1 MYIFAFLALFAVAL
15 VYVLIIHRG
24 KQKELLDFS
33 ERLTRSGAMTG
44 TNQKA
49 LYIAEQCRKAG
60 MTLSGAAGILA
71 NIEAESVFKSTN
83 LQDTYEVSLRM
94 NDAQYTAAV
103 DSGSYTRF
111 TVDEAGY
118 GLCQWTAKDRK
129 AGMISFH
136 RQRGVSIG
144 DFRTQVDWMLLEIRG
159 YGTAWRVCTSSL
171 DPYECGYSVCK
182 YYEIPANTEAQAQYR
197 GGQSQRW
204 YDFLVAN
211 INTEISIPEEE
222 TTQPPAD
229 EELVLIQDDGTGIPK
244 IWPPAECKKGDIG
257 NNVMLL
263 QALLNCRGYGCR
275 IDGIFGGETDKQLR
289 RFMENCKKL
298 ADTDGVCT
306 PLVWEAL
313 LSLGVY

>member
-1 MYIFAFLALFAVAL
+1 MYYLICAALCVVILAYILL
-15 VYVLIIHRG
+15 VRRMDSGSVGPGI
-24 KQKELLDFS
+24 
-33 ERLTRSGAMTG
+33 TRSGPGGTLTG
-44 TNQKA
+44 TEQKA
-49 LYIAEQCRKAG
+49 LYIAEQCRKSG

-83 LQDTYEVSLRM
+83 LQDTYEVSLHM

-103 DSGSYTRF
+103 DNGSYTRF

-144 DFRTQVDWMLLEIRG
+144 DFRTQVDWMLQEIRSYG
-159 YGTAWRVCTSSL
+159 YAWRPCINSNN
-171 DPYECGYSVCK
+171 PYECGYAVCK
-182 YYEIPANTEAQAQYR
+182 YYEIPADTEEKAQYR

-211 INTEISIPEEE
+211 INAASSIPEEE
-222 TTQPPAD
+222 ADPQPEE
-229 EELVLIQDDGTGIPK
+229 EELTLIEDNGTGIPK
-244 IWPPAECKKGDIG
+244 VWPPAECKKGDIG